1 MDRPTKYNPV
11 PVERKELIL
20 TDAKELIIQGWTL
33 QQIADK
39 HEVDRK
45 TLNTWLLSL
54 GDEYQALRNAWI
66 DSKLTEAAEAI
77 ESADEQFPLARA
89 REMWKAA
96 TWYAERRD
104 SQRYGQKTEHKQDLS
119 LSITVNRS
127 LPEATVIQGDYV
139 AITDELRNDP
149 L

>member
-1 MDRPTKYNPV
+1 MTLIPL
-11 PVERKELIL
+11 ERKQLIL
-20 TDAKELIIQGWTL
+20 EDAKAQILQGLTL

-39 HEVDRK
+39 HEIDRK

-54 GDEYQALRNAWI
+54 GDEYQELRNAWI

-89 REMWKAA
+89 REQWKAA

-104 SQRYGQKTEHKQDLS
+104 RLRYGQQVANINIINGVTLSDALAGEAGELLEHI
-119 LSITVNRS
+119 SIT
-127 LPEATVIQGDYV
+127 D
-139 AITDELRNDP
+139 
-149 L
+149 